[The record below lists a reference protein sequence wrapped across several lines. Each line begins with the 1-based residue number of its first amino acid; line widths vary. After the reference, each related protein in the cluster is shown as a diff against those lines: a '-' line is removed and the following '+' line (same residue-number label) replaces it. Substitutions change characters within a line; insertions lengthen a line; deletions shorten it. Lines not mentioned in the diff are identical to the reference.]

1 MEIESIK
8 AKLKELENQVKI
20 LVESRL
26 NNEHNNKNEIE
37 NKKEDLKI
45 IDKELN
51 SKEKEEEDNDIFIDK
66 DVGGAK
72 EYISYN
78 QGDVIFSE
86 IDWKG
91 SIENASYEWI
101 ELYGNSANIVN
112 LAGWTIE
119 KQDSNGI
126 LSFLIGDTGDNFNN
140 TNIISPGSY
149 FLLERNEFA
158 TSIVSDKIYDGSLRN
173 LGEHLFLKDANGNV
187 IDEINYLNGWQDN
200 SDDYSRTMSKINNIW
215 ITGIETPKAFN
226 QEYVAPQEQ
235 ETENEEEA
243 EEATPVY
250 NEHDIVINEIAWMGD
265 SSSVNNEWIE
275 LYNATS
281 TDINLSDWKLEAQDS
296 SPDIFLSGIISPGVY
311 FLLERT
317 NDNSVSNVVADLI
330 YTGALNNIGEVL
342 ILKDSNNQEID
353 RVDMWHAGDN
363 TNKKTMQRISST
375 LSGTLLTNWIT
386 NTGTPKAIND
396 LSVLPLPTLSYN
408 SGDVIIN
415 ELSWAGTIASS
426 SDEWIELRNTATEN
440 IDLTDWTIEFAPN
453 NASTTIITL
462 SNNIQTGNATSTEPY
477 FLMERSDDTTVSNIS
492 ADLIYTGALNNSDFT
507 IKLKDPSGNVIDS
520 VSAISNWEK
529 GNNTIKQTMERK
541 ADLTWI
547 TFGETNEY
555 GADGYYLNV
564 DNNTFIKDAGNNK
577 ILGSPRQPN
586 SDIEDYPPFGNLSF
600 SLTFN

>member
-51 SKEKEEEDNDIFIDK
+51 SKEKKEEDNDIFIDK

-126 LSFLIGDTGDNFNN
+126 LSLLIGDTGDNFNN

-200 SDDYSRTMSKINNIW
+200 SDDYSRTMSRINNIW
-215 ITGIETPKAFN
+215 ITGIETPKAVN

-353 RVDMWHAGDN
+353 RVDMWHAGDD